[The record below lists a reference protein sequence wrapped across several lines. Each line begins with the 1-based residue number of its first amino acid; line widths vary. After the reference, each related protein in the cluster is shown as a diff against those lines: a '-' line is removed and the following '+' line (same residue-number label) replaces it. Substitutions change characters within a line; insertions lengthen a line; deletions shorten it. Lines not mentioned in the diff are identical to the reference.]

1 VVAGIKVARLFGLN
15 NATFLS
21 LMHLNNSKDTKMN
34 KLLKVSIP
42 ILLIMGLVLISGCA
56 GSATPS
62 IPGMGEEEE
71 RYVPAA
77 DGGQDDSENGEPT
90 EDRKIVKTGYM
101 TLEVEDIAETI
112 DEVAEMA
119 DELNGYVVSSY
130 KHEYERGIS
139 GRIIIRVPSERFD
152 EAFERL
158 RQLAVDVPYE
168 TTTAKDVTEEY
179 VDLEAQLSNLLATE
193 TQYLSLLEKAE
204 NVEEMLKVQRELSSV
219 RGEIEQIEGR
229 MQYLEQTSETSLI
242 ELDLEETQ
250 GLTEPWSAS
259 AAFQSAVRGLTTF
272 GRGLATVLIWLGI
285 FCWAWVPPL
294 VIWLRRRRRAKS

>member
-1 VVAGIKVARLFGLN
+1 
-15 NATFLS
+15 
-21 LMHLNNSKDTKMN
+21 MN
-34 KLLKVSIP
+34 KLLKVSIL
-42 ILLIMGLVLISGCA
+42 ILLILGLVLISGCA
-56 GSATPS
+56 GEAIPS
-62 IPGMGEEEE
+62 IPGKGEEEE
-71 RYVPAA
+71 RSVPAA
-77 DGGQDDSENGEPT
+77 TDGGQDDSENGEST

-130 KHEYERGIS
+130 KHEYERGVS
-139 GRIIIRVPSERFD
+139 GRIIIRVPSEKFD

-179 VDLEAQLSNLLATE
+179 VDLEAQLGNLLATE
-193 TQYLSLLEKAE
+193 AQYLSLLEKAE
-204 NVEEMLKVQRELSSV
+204 NVEEMLKVQRELSNV

-229 MQYLEQTSETSLI
+229 MKYLEQTSETSLI
-242 ELDLEETQ
+242 ELDLEETE

>member
-1 VVAGIKVARLFGLN
+1 
-15 NATFLS
+15 
-21 LMHLNNSKDTKMN
+21 MN

-42 ILLIMGLVLISGCA
+42 ILLILGLVLISGCGGA
-56 GSATPS
+56 SPPEAPS
-62 IPGMGEEEE
+62 IHGEIWPDEESLFA
-71 RYVPAA
+71 VHSVA
-77 DGGQDDSENGEPT
+77 DGGRGESWIPSELTTELT

-130 KHEYERGIS
+130 KNEYERGVS
-139 GRIIIRVPSERFD
+139 GRIIIRVPSEKFE

-158 RQLAVDVPYE
+158 RQLAVAVPYE

-179 VDLEAQLSNLLATE
+179 VDLEARLGNLLATE

-204 NVEEMLKVQRELSSV
+204 NVEDMLRVQKELSNV

-229 MQYLEQTSETSLI
+229 MKYLEQTSETSLI